1 VFAMIISLILMDG
14 NLGRRAHCTHIT
26 LAERLAPV
34 RAIFTNPR
42 VGLPVLLFAIPLSLL
57 DRGFIL
63 FLVPLA
69 LSDMGM
75 PQSLISHVITAYAL
89 LMIGGYAI
97 WAGILSEEKGF
108 VLPACATLGLIGVGL
123 VALGTRFDTQA
134 WIATVLLVGVTAGL
148 TRTFRSRVLT
158 AAAIGDFTLPQVEFQ
173 KGFTFQ
179 IGGFIG
185 PLMAGVIMMVFGLQS
200 APYVIG
206 IAIVAGTMGLALMSL
221 SNRYAKELPNA

>member
-1 VFAMIISLILMDG
+1 M
-14 NLGRRAHCTHIT
+14 
-26 LAERLAPV
+26 
-34 RAIFTNPR
+34 
-42 VGLPVLLFAIPLSLL
+42 
-57 DRGFIL
+57 
-63 FLVPLA
+63 
-69 LSDMGM
+69 
-75 PQSLISHVITAYAL
+75 
-89 LMIGGYAI
+89 
-97 WAGILSEEKGF
+97 
-108 VLPACATLGLIGVGL
+108 
-123 VALGTRFDTQA
+123 GTRFDTQA
-134 WIATVLLVGVTAGL
+134 WVITVLLVGVTAGL

-206 IAIVAGTMGLALMSL
+206 IAIVAGTMGLALMSI